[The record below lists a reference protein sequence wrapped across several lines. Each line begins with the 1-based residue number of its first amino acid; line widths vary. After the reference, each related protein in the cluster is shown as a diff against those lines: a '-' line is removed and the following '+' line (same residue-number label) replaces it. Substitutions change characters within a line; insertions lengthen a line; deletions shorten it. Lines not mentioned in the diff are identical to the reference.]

1 MKEKKPTAS
10 TRSNEDFPAFWSPI
24 IVTSISVALHLPDH
38 HMALFLAHLKPQLF
52 FFFPSSNHTE
62 SGDSAGN
69 GPGNGRLFYLRAQTT
84 PRQIGPLTRT
94 SSKASHKWYE
104 RFQPWRWFIS
114 EKARARSRQK
124 QGRIYMFLTA
134 VCRCA
139 SYLSGARRTRKNVAV
154 AGGKQIRS
162 TSRSKP
168 RISSQYANE
177 EESVLSQNDLDM
189 VSTSGPNKQQEFCN
203 QHAQVG
209 FLGGMLRDEEK
220 KRRDPRDIKALVR
233 AGIV

>member
-203 QHAQVG
+203 QQRT
-209 FLGGMLRDEEK
+209 GGVFRWDAERRREEK
-220 KRRDPRDIKALVR
+220 ERSSRY
-233 AGIV
+233 